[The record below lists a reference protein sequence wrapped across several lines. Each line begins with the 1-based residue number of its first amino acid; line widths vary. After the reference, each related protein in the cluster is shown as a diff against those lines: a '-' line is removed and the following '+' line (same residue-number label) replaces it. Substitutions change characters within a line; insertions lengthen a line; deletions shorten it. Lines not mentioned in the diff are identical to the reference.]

1 MPARPGRL
9 LPRRER
15 RAVRGA
21 GFNLLLGLVWALFL
35 GEVSLRSLALGW
47 AIGFLVLLL
56 FRRALGTT
64 GYVRGV
70 EGTVGLILAFLA
82 ELVRANLHMALMALH
97 PRPRLNP
104 MIVEVPLRLT
114 GDLPL
119 TLLAS
124 LTGLLP
130 GTVALAF
137 SPDRGSLYVHAL
149 GMDSAQ
155 AARQSVRQ
163 MERHLLRVVGG

>member
-1 MPARPGRL
+1 M
-9 LPRRER
+9 
-15 RAVRGA
+15 RGA

-35 GEVSLRSLALGW
+35 GEVSLRTLALGW
-47 AIGFLVLLL
+47 VIGFLILTL
-56 FRRALGTT
+56 FRRSLGVTAYT
-64 GYVRGV
+64 RGI
-70 EGTVGLILAFLA
+70 GATAGLIVSFLA
-82 ELVRANLHMALMALH
+82 ELVRANIHMALMALH

-104 MIVEVPLRLT
+104 MIVEVPLRLQ

-149 GMDSAQ
+149 GMNSAQ

-163 MERHLLRVVGG
+163 MERHLLRVVGGE

>member
-1 MPARPGRL
+1 M
-9 LPRRER
+9 
-15 RAVRGA
+15 RGA

-35 GEVSLRSLALGW
+35 GEVSLRTLTLGW
-47 AIGFLVLLL
+47 AIGFLILAL
-56 FRRALGTT
+56 FRRALGATA
-64 GYVRGV
+64 YVRAVGS
-70 EGTVGLILAFLA
+70 TVSLVLAFSA
-82 ELVRANLHMALMALH
+82 ELVRANIHMALMALQ

-155 AARQSVRQ
+155 AARRSVRQ
-163 MERHLLRVVGG
+163 MEAHLLRVVGG

>member
-1 MPARPGRL
+1 M
-9 LPRRER
+9 
-15 RAVRGA
+15 RGA

-35 GEVSLRSLALGW
+35 GEVSLRTLALGW
-47 AIGFLVLLL
+47 AIGFLILVL
-56 FRRALGTT
+56 FRRALGAT
-64 GYVRGV
+64 GYVRA
-70 EGTVGLILAFLA
+70 VGGAVSLLLAFVA

-137 SPDRGSLYVHAL
+137 SPGRGSLYVHAL
-149 GMDSAQ
+149 GMNSAQ
-155 AARQSVRQ
+155 AARRSVRQ
-163 MERHLLRVVGG
+163 MESHLLRAVGG

>member
-1 MPARPGRL
+1 M
-9 LPRRER
+9 
-15 RAVRGA
+15 RGA

-35 GEVSLRSLALGW
+35 GEVSLRSLTLGW
-47 AIGFLVLLL
+47 LIGFLILAL
-56 FRRALGTT
+56 FRRALGATPYIRTVT
-64 GYVRGV
+64 G
-70 EGTVGLILAFLA
+70 TATLILFFSA
-82 ELVRANLHMALMALH
+82 ELVRANVHMALMALQ

-137 SPDRGSLYVHAL
+137 SPDRASIYVHAL
-149 GMDSAQ
+149 GMDSAH

>member
-1 MPARPGRL
+1 M
-9 LPRRER
+9 
-15 RAVRGA
+15 RGA

-35 GEVSLRSLALGW
+35 GEVSLRTLALGW
-47 AIGFLVLLL
+47 VIGFLILTL
-56 FRRALGTT
+56 FRRSLGVTAYT
-64 GYVRGV
+64 RGI
-70 EGTVGLILAFLA
+70 GATAGLIVSFLA
-82 ELVRANLHMALMALH
+82 ELVRANIHMALMALH

-104 MIVEVPLRLT
+104 MIVEVPLRLQ

-149 GMDSAQ
+149 GMNSAQ

-163 MERHLLRVVGG
+163 MERHLLRVVGGD

>member
-1 MPARPGRL
+1 M
-9 LPRRER
+9 
-15 RAVRGA
+15 RGA

-35 GEVSLRSLALGW
+35 GEVSLRTLTLGW
-47 AIGFLVLLL
+47 IIGFLILAL
-56 FRRALGTT
+56 FRRSLGVTA
-64 GYVRGV
+64 YIRGV
-70 EGTVGLILAFLA
+70 GATAGLTLSFLA
-82 ELVRANLHMALMALH
+82 ELVRANVHMALMSLH

-104 MIVEVPLRLT
+104 MIVEVPVRLQ

-149 GMDSAQ
+149 GMDNAQ

-163 MERHLLRVVGG
+163 MERHLLRVVGD